1 MLSRGTTMPLETSE
15 NNSMRFYLLM
25 LALSIVW
32 SAADL
37 VSRANAA
44 PPVETPEIEST
55 PPSEQTVR
63 RTKLAATIDTRLD
76 EARALADVAQRLP
89 LLRQAV
95 EATRTEAAFNP
106 VVTTQLS
113 EAATR
118 SEQMLAES
126 PEKAANVLRDA
137 LRAARDLLK
146 FEPAQEAPLPAG
158 FPEPMPAGEIG
169 IKRYPAY
176 RLARA
181 KDGDEGRAFNQLF
194 KHIQRNNIEMTAP
207 VEMTF
212 EKSAA
217 GEMRSLD
224 MAFLYQSTS
233 LGKPGLDAKINVLD
247 VEPMITVSI
256 GVRGSTERARIAAAE
271 AQLQTWLKAHAT
283 EFEATGPVRVMG
295 YNSPF
300 VPEFLRYFEVEL
312 PVKELT
318 KKAP

>member
-1 MLSRGTTMPLETSE
+1 
-15 NNSMRFYLLM
+15 MRFYLLI
-25 LALSIVW
+25 LVLSIVW
-32 SAADL
+32 TATGSD
-37 VSRANAA
+37 SRAIAA
-44 PPVETPEIEST
+44 PPVEKPEISQ
-55 PPSEQTVR
+55 PQPSAQTVR
-63 RTKLAATIDTRLD
+63 RTRLAAAIDAQLDSARVLTEPAERL
-76 EARALADVAQRLP
+76 AT
-89 LLRQAV
+89 LRQALQ
-95 EATRTEAAFNP
+95 ATRSEAAFNP
-106 VVTTQLS
+106 LVVAQLT
-113 EAATR
+113 EAETR
-118 SEQMLAES
+118 SERLSAES
-126 PEKAANVLRDA
+126 PEKAANSLRDA

-194 KHIQRNNIEMTAP
+194 KHIQKNNIEMTAP

-212 EKSAA
+212 EKTAA

-233 LGKPGLDAKINVLD
+233 LGKPGEEAKINVLD
-247 VEPMITVSI
+247 VEPMTTVSV

-312 PVKELT
+312 PVKELAT
-318 KKAP
+318 RAP